1 MSMRTLI
8 DIPEDNIRRLD
19 AMAAT
24 RGWSRAEAVRRAVA
38 EMLERDDQADKASI
52 MAVFGAW
59 KDRGIDGLAFQQA
72 LRAEWDR
79 PWDQRADSADQDIK
93 A

>member
-1 MSMRTLI
+1 
-8 DIPEDNIRRLD
+8 
-19 AMAAT
+19 
-24 RGWSRAEAVRRAVA
+24 
-38 EMLERDDQADKASI
+38 MLERDDEADKAAI

-59 KDRGIDGLAFQQA
+59 KDRGIDGLAYQQA

-79 PWDQRADSADQDIK
+79 PWDQPAVSADQDIK